1 MYAILNADKIKK
13 HQADVVTARNG
24 EDALE
29 NGAIVALGELEDTG
43 LGRDTYKIGK
53 LAATTTKWGMVD
65 CVALMYDETK
75 DERDFRLE
83 AGQIGR
89 VRRFPAGGA
98 MTIAKKHVA
107 GTVNKGDFL
116 ALKANTYQLEKTTE
130 KALTVAQVLEVCDFN
145 GQPSYYIEFIK

>member
-13 HQADVVTARNG
+13 HQADVVTVRNG
-24 EDALE
+24 EEPLE
-29 NGAIVALGELEDTG
+29 NGAIVALGELEDNA

-53 LAATTTKWGMVD
+53 LAATTVKWGMVD
-65 CVALMYDETK
+65 CVGLQYDETK

-98 MTIAKKHVA
+98 MTIARKHVY

-116 ALKANTYQLEKTTE
+116 ALKASSYQLEKTTE
-130 KALTVAQVLEVCDFN
+130 KTLIVAQVLEVCDFN
-145 GQPSYYIEFIK
+145 GQPSYYIEFVK

>member
-13 HQADVVTARNG
+13 HQADVVTVRNG
-24 EDALE
+24 EEPLE
-29 NGAIVALGELEDTG
+29 NGAIVALGELEDNA

-53 LAATTTKWGMVD
+53 LAATTVKWGMVD
-65 CVALMYDETK
+65 CVGLQYDETK

-107 GTVNKGDFL
+107 EEVVAGDL
-116 ALKANTYQLEKTTE
+116 LGLKEGSYQLEKVE
-130 KALTVAQVLEVCDFN
+130 AKADAVGRVLEVCDFN
-145 GQPSYYIEFIK
+145 GQPSYYIEFI

>member
-1 MYAILNADKIKK
+1 MYAILNADKIKP

-29 NGAIVALGELEDTG
+29 NGAFVSLGELENTG

-53 LAATTTKWGMVD
+53 LDAETVQWGMVD
-65 CVALMYDETK
+65 CVGLQYDETK

-83 AGQIGR
+83 PNQIGR
-89 VRRFPAGGA
+89 VRRFPAGGG

-107 GTVNKGDFL
+107 GSAVKGDLL
-116 ALKANTYQLEKTTE
+116 ALKATSYQLEKTTE
-130 KALTVAQVLEVCDFN
+130 KNLAVAQILEVCDFN
-145 GQPSYYIEFIK
+145 GQPSYYIEFL

>member
-1 MYAILNADKIKK
+1 MYAILNADKIKR

-29 NGAIVALGELEDTG
+29 NGAIVALGELEDNA

-53 LAATTTKWGMVD
+53 LSTTTTKWGMVD

-75 DERDFRLE
+75 DESDFRLE
-83 AGQIGR
+83 PRQIGR
-89 VRRFPAGGA
+89 VRRFPAGGG
-98 MTIAKKHVA
+98 MTIATKHVS

-116 ALKANTYQLEKTTE
+116 ALKANSYQSEKTTD
-130 KALTVAQVLEVCDFN
+130 KAATVAQVLEVYDFN
-145 GQPSYYIEFIK
+145 GQASYYIEFIK

>member
-1 MYAILNADKIKK
+1 MYAILNADKIKP

-29 NGAIVALGELEDTG
+29 NGAIVALGELEDAG

-53 LAATTTKWGMVD
+53 LTATTTKWGMVD

-83 AGQIGR
+83 ANQIGR
-89 VRRFPAGGA
+89 VRRFPAGGG
-98 MTIAKKHVA
+98 MTIAKKHVS

-116 ALKANTYQLEKTTE
+116 ALKASSYQLEKTTD
-130 KALTVAQVLEVCDFN
+130 KSLTVAQVLEVTEFN
-145 GQPSYYIEFIK
+145 GQPSYYIEFVR

>member
-1 MYAILNADKIKK
+1 MYAILNADKIKR

-29 NGAIVALGELEDTG
+29 NGAIVALGELEDNA

-53 LAATTTKWGMVD
+53 LSSTTTKWGMVD

-83 AGQIGR
+83 PRQIGR
-89 VRRFPAGGA
+89 VRRFPAGGG
-98 MTIAKKHVA
+98 MTIATKHVS

-116 ALKANTYQLEKTTE
+116 ALKANSYQLEKTTD
-130 KALTVAQVLEVCDFN
+130 KAATVAQVLEVYNFN
-145 GQPSYYIEFIK
+145 GQASYYIEFIK

>member
-1 MYAILNADKIKK
+1 MYAILNADKIKP

-29 NGAIVALGELEDTG
+29 NGAFVSLGELENTG

-53 LAATTTKWGMVD
+53 LEAETVQWGMVD

-75 DERDFRLE
+75 DERDFILG
-83 AGQIGR
+83 AGEIGR

-98 MTIAKKHVA
+98 MTIAKKHIAEEVVA
-107 GTVNKGDFL
+107 GNLLG
-116 ALKANTYQLEKTTE
+116 LKEESYQLKKVETKGE
-130 KALTVAQVLEVCDFN
+130 AVAKVLEVCDFN
-145 GQPSYYIEFIK
+145 GQPSYYIEFI

>member
-1 MYAILNADKIKK
+1 MYAILNADKIKR
-13 HQADVVTARNG
+13 HQADVVTVRNG
-24 EDALE
+24 EEPLE
-29 NGAIVALGELEDTG
+29 NGAIVALGELEDAG

-53 LAATTTKWGMVD
+53 LADTTVKWGMVD
-65 CVALMYDETK
+65 CVGLQYDETK

-107 GTVNKGDFL
+107 ETVVKGDFL
-116 ALKANTYQLEKTTE
+116 ALKAGSYQLEKTTE
-130 KALTVAQVLEVCDFN
+130 KANIVAQVLEVCDFN
-145 GQPSYYIEFIK
+145 GQPSYYIEFVK